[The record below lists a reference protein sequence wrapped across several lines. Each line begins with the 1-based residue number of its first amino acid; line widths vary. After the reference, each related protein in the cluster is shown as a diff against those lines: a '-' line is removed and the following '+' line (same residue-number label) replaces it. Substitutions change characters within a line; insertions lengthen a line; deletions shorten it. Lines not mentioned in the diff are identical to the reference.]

1 MRTMQAD
8 SGGPSGQWLHSF
20 EEDSG
25 DLQVYRPAG
34 ADFAPARRP
43 REGLL
48 FDAQGGL
55 HLQLPGPDDRL
66 LSASEA
72 ATPLGMGQ
80 HRLPP
85 SMAQAGPVLE
95 IVEQTADRLVVRAL
109 PG

>member
-8 SGGPSGQWLHSF
+8 SVPVSGQWLHSF

-25 DLQVYRPAG
+25 DLQVYRPAS

-43 REGLL
+43 RQGLL
-48 FDAQGGL
+48 IDAQGGL

-66 LSASEA
+66 LPASEA
-72 ATPLGMGQ
+72 ATPLGMGR

-109 PG
+109 PD